1 MSGPCLPARAGHR
14 NGEQA
19 EAASRDGQSK
29 EESSVSPSARR
40 SRIRDPR
47 SIRIAA
53 AGDLHTTIEAAGQ
66 YRPALL
72 RAAAEAAAAI
82 D

>member
-1 MSGPCLPARAGHR
+1 M
-14 NGEQA
+14 
-19 EAASRDGQSK
+19 
-29 EESSVSPSARR
+29 SPSARR